1 MVILRENGEDVM
13 PVFVTGGAG
22 FLGSEICK
30 KLSNERIFHTIYDRE
45 YPRFK
50 SEYTNYVQGD
60 IRDLERLIPA
70 LKQHQIV
77 IHLAAEWN
85 DVGVPDYE
93 YNTTNIDGT
102 KNIADAA
109 KSNNI
114 ESIIFAS
121 STSVYEF
128 EDDNYN
134 AYRENDIAEK
144 PSSIYGK
151 TKIAGEDILR
161 SWQSKSKSKN
171 LKIIRPSVIY
181 GPHNR
186 GNVYNLIKQIKSNFF
201 ILPRKYNVVKSIAY
215 VENVAS
221 FFIYILRNETSD
233 MVYNYCDNPSLST
246 YELVQKISLFL
257 NKKAPLINVDPKML
271 IKISSFLDCF
281 PGKIKNKFGSLKV
294 RKFLR
299 PTYLSNELAF
309 KVGFNQPKSTE
320 NGLKKTV
327 EWILQNGKR

>member
-1 MVILRENGEDVM
+1 MVILRGNGENVM
-13 PVFVTGGAG
+13 PVCVTGGAG

-30 KLSNERIFHTIYDRE
+30 KLSNERILHTIYDRK

-50 SEYTNYVQGD
+50 SKYTNYVQGD
-60 IRDLERLIPA
+60 IRDLERLISA
-70 LKQHQIV
+70 TKQHQVV

-85 DVGVPDYE
+85 DVGVTDHE

-109 KSNNI
+109 ESNNI
-114 ESIIFAS
+114 KSIIFAS
-121 STSVYEF
+121 STSVYKF

-134 AYRENDIAEK
+134 AYRENDVAED
-144 PSSIYGK
+144 PPGIYGK
-151 TKIAGEDILR
+151 TKAAGEDILR

-181 GPHNR
+181 GPYNR
-186 GNVYNLIKQIKSNFF
+186 GNVFNLIKQIKSRFF
-201 ILPRKYNVVKSIAY
+201 ILPRKYDVVKSIAY
-215 VENVAS
+215 VGNVAN
-221 FFIYILRNETSD
+221 FFIYLLMKETSD
-233 MVYNYCDNPSLST
+233 TVYNYCDNPSLNT
-246 YELVQKISLFL
+246 YELVQKINQLLSR
-257 NKKAPLINVDPKML
+257 KATLINIDPNIL

-281 PGKIKNKFGSLKV
+281 PGKIKNKFGSMKV

-309 KVGFNQPKSTE
+309 KTGFNQPVNTE
-320 NGLKKTV
+320 DGLKETV
-327 EWILQNGKR
+327 EWIIQNGNG

>member
-1 MVILRENGEDVM
+1 MVILREKGEDM
-13 PVFVTGGAG
+13 TPVFVSGGAG
-22 FLGSEICK
+22 FLGSEICE
-30 KLSNERIFHTIYDRE
+30 KLTDERILHTFYDRE
-45 YPRFK
+45 SPRFK
-50 SEYTNYVQGD
+50 SEYTDYIQGD
-60 IRDLERLIPA
+60 IRDLEKLTLA
-70 LKQHQIV
+70 LKQHHII

-85 DVGVPDYE
+85 DVGVPDHE
-93 YNTTNIDGT
+93 YITTNIDGT

-134 AYRENDIAEK
+134 AYRENDVARD

-161 SWQSKSKSKN
+161 NWQSKSKSRN
-171 LKIIRPSVIY
+171 LIIVRPSVIY
-181 GPHNR
+181 GPHNQ

-201 ILPRKYNVVKSIAY
+201 IMPRKYDVVKSIAY

-221 FFIYILRNETSD
+221 FFIYILRKETSD
-233 MVYNYCDNPSLST
+233 MIYNYCDNPSLKT
-246 YELVQKISLFL
+246 YELVQKINLFL
-257 NKKAPLINVDPKML
+257 NKKATLINVDPKML
-271 IKISSFLDCF
+271 IRISSFLDCF

-299 PTYLSNELAF
+299 PTHLSNVLAF
-309 KVGFNQPKSTE
+309 NTGFNQPISTE
-320 NGLKKTV
+320 EGLKKTV
-327 EWILQNGKR
+327 EWIQNGK